1 MSLKLPIALDAMGGE
16 KAPVSVINGAKLVL
30 RDFPELR
37 FRFYGDEA
45 TIVPLINKIKPLR
58 DVSEVIHTNVAVG
71 MHEKPS
77 VALRQMRD
85 SSMRLAIN
93 AVSKGEACAVVS
105 GGNTGALMLMSKYVF
120 KTLKGIERPAITAF
134 MPAQQRDVA
143 MLDMG
148 ANVDCGPEHLVQFA
162 IMGDAYARVVLGV
175 ENPKVAL
182 LNVGA
187 EDLKGHGLVQSAHQ
201 MLKDSRLPI
210 NYVGFVE
217 GNDILEGTVDV
228 VVTDGFT
235 GNIALKTAEGAAKLI
250 YNSIR
255 TAIENSLSAKIGYLL
270 AKPALTMAL
279 RKFDPRAHNGAILL
293 GLNGIAV
300 KSHGG
305 TDAKGFANAIKVAVK
320 LVQQDINKKI
330 IDELNR
336 THLPQ
341 PKPESAMPIISQPV
355 SDINPLS
362 ATE

>member
-1 MSLKLPIALDAMGGE
+1 VSLQLPIALDAMGGE
-16 KAPVSVINGAKLVL
+16 KAPASVVNGAKLAYKANP
-30 RDFPELR
+30 DLR

-45 TIVPLINKIKPLR
+45 KIAPLIHKTKSLR
-58 DVSEVIHTNVAVG
+58 DVSEIVHTEVAVG

-77 VALRQMRD
+77 VALRQLRN
-85 SSMRLAIN
+85 SSMRLAID
-93 AVSKGEACAVVS
+93 AVSRREACAVVS
-105 GGNTGALMLMSKYVF
+105 GGNTGALMLTSKFVF

-134 MPAQQRDVA
+134 MPAQKRDVA

-148 ANVDCGPEHLVQFA
+148 ANVDCSPEHLVQFA

-175 ENPKVAL
+175 DRPKVAL

-187 EDLKGHGLVQSAHQ
+187 EDMKGHELVQTAHQ
-201 MLKDSRLPI
+201 LLKAAELPLD
-210 NYVGFVE
+210 YAGFVE

-235 GNIALKTAEGAAKLI
+235 GNIALKTAEGAARMI

-255 TAIENSLSAKIGYLL
+255 TALESSFSARLGYLL
-270 AKPALTMAL
+270 AKPALSMAL

-305 TDAKGFANAIKVAVK
+305 TDAKGFSNAIKLAVK
-320 LVQQDINKKI
+320 LVSQDINRKI
-330 IDELNR
+330 IDELEQSEN
-336 THLPQ
+336 TANPVT
-341 PKPESAMPIISQPV
+341 PMVTMPSIAPESLM
-355 SDINPLS
+355 
-362 ATE
+362 

>member
-1 MSLKLPIALDAMGGE
+1 MGLNLPIALDAMGGE
-16 KAPVSVINGAKLVL
+16 KAPYSVVHGAKIAL
-30 RDFPELR
+30 REVPELT

-45 TIVPLINKIKPLR
+45 LIAPLLHKLKPLR
-58 DVSEVIHTNVAVG
+58 DVSEIIHTETAVH
-71 MHEKPS
+71 MHEKPA
-77 VALRQMRD
+77 VALRQRRD

-105 GGNTGALMLMSKYVF
+105 GGNTGALMMMSKYVF

-148 ANVDCGPEHLVQFA
+148 ANVDCGPEHLLQFA

-175 ENPKVAL
+175 QRPKVAL

-201 MLKDSRLPI
+201 LLKDSNLPI
-210 NYVGFVE
+210 DYVGFVE

-235 GNIALKTAEGAAKLI
+235 GNIALKTAEGAARLI
-250 YNSIR
+250 YNSMR

-305 TDAKGFANAIKVAVK
+305 TDAKGFANAIQVAVK
-320 LVQQDINKKI
+320 LVRQDINTRI
-330 IDELNR
+330 IEELNQM
-336 THLPQ
+336 HSHN
-341 PKPESAMPIISQPV
+341 KPETSSIIPVISA
-355 SDINPLS
+355 
-362 ATE
+362 ATTSETMM